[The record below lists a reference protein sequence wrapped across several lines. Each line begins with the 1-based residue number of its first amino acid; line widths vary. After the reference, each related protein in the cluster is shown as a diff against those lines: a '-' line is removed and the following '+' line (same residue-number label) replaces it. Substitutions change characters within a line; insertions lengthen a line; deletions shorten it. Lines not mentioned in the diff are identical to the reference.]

1 MFPYP
6 LLQTLPS
13 FPTPDIPMMFDP
25 ISWQMIFM
33 ALAASASIAA
43 LAYMAGELFSMP
55 ALKGFSKL
63 ELSELGVSAAII
75 ILVALL
81 IMSGGPFDLV
91 AQGFMHQT
99 GTLQVC
105 PEWANMSDYDPVTQT
120 ASKGNVAF
128 GTADYFLGC
137 RLAPGAMLT
146 FLGNLAPI
154 GTATASLGMYELN
167 PGGGVMMPRILK
179 GYADLTWNEVLLGAV
194 STFDFSLGIPAYRVL
209 WITIGGIMPFTGLS
223 LISEANIMVTDALM
237 TVWSA
242 FAAQK
247 MLLSFIQA
255 SALVYF
261 LPMGLLF
268 RAFPFSRKT
277 GSTIIALVFAAYFIY
292 PTSILINE
300 QIFYIIQ
307 NPSGAPNCKD
317 AGEAC
322 SMGTDPPCCSGQ
334 CRFGNCTST
343 LTDFTEYES
352 IFAVCDQNP
361 LADPAGFTNGVH
373 AQTGAE
379 AAAMQQYIDAE
390 NAHAQQGNP
399 VAPQKTEAQ
408 QQADALA
415 LEAQQ
420 GVSSSFASTAA
431 MTMGSLDKVTP
442 ISFSY
447 FQNSLLDVSKWIV
460 VTMFFVVLEIVI
472 TMTLLKDFSVLIG
485 GEPRILGLGKLV

>member
-1 MFPYP
+1 
-6 LLQTLPS
+6 
-13 FPTPDIPMMFDP
+13 
-25 ISWQMIFM
+25 
-33 ALAASASIAA
+33 
-43 LAYMAGELFSMP
+43 
-55 ALKGFSKL
+55 
-63 ELSELGVSAAII
+63 
-75 ILVALL
+75 
-81 IMSGGPFDLV
+81 
-91 AQGFMHQT
+91 
-99 GTLQVC
+99 
-105 PEWANMSDYDPVTQT
+105 
-120 ASKGNVAF
+120 
-128 GTADYFLGC
+128 
-137 RLAPGAMLT
+137 
-146 FLGNLAPI
+146 
-154 GTATASLGMYELN
+154 
-167 PGGGVMMPRILK
+167 
-179 GYADLTWNEVLLGAV
+179 
-194 STFDFSLGIPAYRVL
+194 
-209 WITIGGIMPFTGLS
+209 
-223 LISEANIMVTDALM
+223 
-237 TVWSA
+237 
-242 FAAQK
+242 
-247 MLLSFIQA
+247 
-255 SALVYF
+255 
-261 LPMGLLF
+261 
-268 RAFPFSRKT
+268 
-277 GSTIIALVFAAYFIY
+277 
-292 PTSILINE
+292 
-300 QIFYIIQ
+300 
-307 NPSGAPNCKD
+307 
-317 AGEAC
+317 
-322 SMGTDPPCCSGQ
+322 MGTDPPCCSGQ